1 MSNFKENY
9 KNGVGKT
16 MLELFKKVLEK
27 KETNQKSQSGGAIG
41 AAGTVSGE
49 TGGESSTTE
58 TSKDNFLTSEIGTV
72 QLHKVEQYY
81 DGTIYEGL
89 INGGEDFVIR
99 FNIKDRTN
107 RLEVS

>member
-1 MSNFKENY
+1 MSNFKEDY

-27 KETNQKSQSGGAIG
+27 KETNKKFQSGGAIG
-41 AAGTVSGE
+41 ETVP
-49 TGGESSTTE
+49 
-58 TSKDNFLTSEIGTV
+58 SKGTV

-107 RLEVS
+107 RLEVSQSS